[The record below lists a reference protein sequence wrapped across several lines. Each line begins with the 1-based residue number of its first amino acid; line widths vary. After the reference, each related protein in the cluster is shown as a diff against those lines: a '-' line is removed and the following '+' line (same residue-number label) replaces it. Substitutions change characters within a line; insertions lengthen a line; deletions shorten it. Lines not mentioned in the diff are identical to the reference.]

1 VNKRFG
7 GPGAISPEKQR
18 KPKPQK
24 PSEQDLKAKTEKQKR
39 RPLQKTPSES
49 YNQSKARPPS
59 LMRSATDSLTM
70 PRLKREASEMSVSM
84 FDIPPAKP
92 ATRGTSVQ
100 LKHLQARQIDINALT
115 IATEKKLR
123 QKAKIEE
130 ELKGAINTLKKPNRG
145 LAIKEYVDNTE
156 QRSLGSTSMR
166 KKTAALNR
174 KILHNV
180 NNVQVTATPRH
191 VRKTDALVPVT
202 ATKTRVDDHD
212 EVAPSSGDICI
223 PSSTVRPSSS
233 GRIAFKQPV
242 FISKANGAGNSVIDT
257 PSRGR
262 SKTVSFTSFDKPQLS
277 SGLSDL
283 QPTTNLRTD
292 PAIVQTPSRPSTNS
306 FHFASVHSQATSE
319 DTILQTP
326 SKPKR
331 VEKKTA
337 AIFATPQKPPRSI
350 AAAVPQTPDP
360 PKSMTAS
367 KTMTGPHTVDLDEG
381 MDIYAA
387 LGWDDFDELA

>member
-1 VNKRFG
+1 
-7 GPGAISPEKQR
+7 
-18 KPKPQK
+18 
-24 PSEQDLKAKTEKQKR
+24 
-39 RPLQKTPSES
+39 
-49 YNQSKARPPS
+49 
-59 LMRSATDSLTM
+59 M

-84 FDIPPAKP
+84 FDIPTAKP

-145 LAIKEYVDNTE
+145 LAVKEYVDNTE

-166 KKTAALNR
+166 KKTAALSR

-180 NNVQVTATPRH
+180 NNVQVTATPRN

-202 ATKTRVDDHD
+202 ANKTRVDHHD

-233 GRIAFKQPV
+233 GRTSFKQPV
-242 FISKANGAGNSVIDT
+242 FVSNGNAAANSVVDT

-262 SKTVSFTSFDKPQLS
+262 PKTVSFSNFDELPLS
-277 SGLSDL
+277 SSSSLANPPFATSCH
-283 QPTTNLRTD
+283 TE
-292 PAIVQTPSRPSTNS
+292 PALAQTPNRASTNI
-306 FHFASVHSQATSE
+306 FHFPSIRSQPTSE
-319 DTILQTP
+319 DMFPHTP
-326 SKPKR
+326 SKPNR
-331 VEKKTA
+331 VETETA
-337 AIFATPQKPPRSI
+337 AISATPQKTSSRSLV
-350 AAAVPQTPDP
+350 ATVPQTPDP
-360 PKSMTAS
+360 PKTTAVPQNTIDS
-367 KTMTGPHTVDLDEG
+367 HHVDLDDG
-381 MDIYAA
+381 TDIYAA